1 MRNKQQI
8 ISVLIFTCLVIFL
21 NFYCYSNE
29 LTGRVVGNKES
40 LIKMLEKAKT
50 KQPTDEKDLIAVTK
64 PSIVPIK
71 NAIVILSNNSTKKQ
85 VATDDKGL
93 FKFSNLDPGKY
104 ELTAYTGDTKSGQT
118 NIYGF
123 ARRILKLDKTSDP
136 SVELRLRP
144 EFAII
149 CGKVMNSQGKAIK
162 GAKVTA
168 TYSNP
173 STHFQ
178 QHLETQ
184 PAPTFT
190 TYTGVDGLYEFH
202 GIPAA
207 NANDLMGFLVASKS
221 PKSFI
226 TITAQNENGSFT
238 TDKIPV
244 ITETQLNLAK
254 NLLEIYHNL
263 PNKNK
268 KIESQIIY
276 ATKKFPAIQVTKM
289 WGEMKE
295 PIKFIPV
302 PQSRGHVIT
311 GIDIVLD

>member
-1 MRNKQQI
+1 MRKKQQI
-8 ISVLIFTCLVIFL
+8 IIILISTCLVIFL
-21 NFYCYSNE
+21 NFCCYSNE

-50 KQPTDEKDLIAVTK
+50 KQPTDEKNLIAITK
-64 PSIVPIK
+64 PSIIPIK
-71 NAIVILSNNSTKKQ
+71 NAIVILSSNSTKKQ
-85 VATDDKGL
+85 VATDDQGL

-123 ARRILKLDKTSDP
+123 ARRILKLDKSSDP

-149 CGKVMNSQGKAIK
+149 CGKVMNSQGKSIK

-168 TYSNP
+168 IYSNP

-178 QHLETQ
+178 QYLETQ

-190 TYTGVDGLYEFH
+190 THTDVDGLYEFH

-207 NANDLMGFLVASKS
+207 SANDLIGFLVASKS

-226 TITAQNENGSFT
+226 TITAQYEKKSYT
-238 TDKIPV
+238 TDPIPV

-254 NLLEIYHNL
+254 NLLEIYHNI
-263 PNKNK
+263 P
-268 KIESQIIY
+268 SQKENLKSY
-276 ATKKFPAIQVTKM
+276 TTHATKEFPSTKVAAK
-289 WGEMKE
+289 WKEMKE

-302 PQSRGHVIT
+302 PQSRNHVIA